1 MARIQTFIFTL
12 MLLGSSLAGCL
23 DNSKSSEVIVN
34 DSNTGFWTPSLNTT
48 WQWQLTGEIDH
59 SFDVVMYDIDLFT
72 TNIEEIATLKS
83 EGRVVICYFSAGSY
97 EDFRSDSGQFPNET
111 IGSTLDEWE
120 GEWWLD
126 YRDSTVREIMKSR
139 LDLAVEKGCDGVEPD
154 NMDGFQNDNGLN
166 LTATDQLNYNLFI
179 AAESHSRNLSV
190 GLKNDLSQIPDLVDY
205 YDWALNEECAD
216 YNECEEY
223 KPFIDAGKAIFHV
236 EYVNEESEGQA
247 LAESLC
253 LREDIVG
260 LSTLIK
266 TWDLNPWVLVC

>member
-1 MARIQTFIFTL
+1 MARIQTLIFTL

-34 DSNTGFWTPSLNTT
+34 DSKTGFWTPSLNTT

-97 EDFRSDSGQFPNET
+97 EDFRPDSGQFPNET

-166 LTATDQLNYNLFI
+166 LTATEQLNYNLFI

-223 KPFIDAGKAIFHV
+223 KPFIDAGKAVFHV

-266 TWDLNPWVLVC
+266 TWDLNSWVLLC

>member
-1 MARIQTFIFTL
+1 MF
-12 MLLGSSLAGCL
+12 LGSSLAGCL

-34 DSNTGFWTPSLNTT
+34 DSFSGFWTPSLNTT
-48 WQWQLTGEIDH
+48 WQWQLTEEIDH
-59 SFDVVMYDIDLFT
+59 SFDVAMYDIDLFT
-72 TNIEEIATLKS
+72 TNIEEISTLRS

-97 EDFRSDSGQFPNET
+97 EDFRPDSGQFPTET
-111 IGSTLDEWE
+111 IGSTLDEWD

-190 GLKNDLSQIPDLVDY
+190 GLKNDLNQIPDLVDY

-216 YNECEEY
+216 YNECAEY
-223 KPFIDAGKAIFHV
+223 QPFIDAGKAVFHV
-236 EYVNEESEGQA
+236 EYVDEESEGKT

-253 LREDIVG
+253 FREDIVG
-260 LSTLIK
+260 FSTLIK
-266 TWDLNPWVLVC
+266 TWDLNAWVLVC

>member
-1 MARIQTFIFTL
+1 MVRIQTLIFTL
-12 MLLGSSLAGCL
+12 IMLGSSLAGCL
-23 DNSKSSEVIVN
+23 DNSKSSEVIVD
-34 DSNTGFWTPSLNTT
+34 DSDTELWTPSLNTT

-59 SFDVVMYDIDLFT
+59 SFDVAMYDIDLFT

-97 EDFRSDSGQFPNET
+97 EDFRPDSGQFPNQT

-166 LTATDQLNYNLFI
+166 LTSTDQLNYNLFI

-190 GLKNDLSQIPDLVDY
+190 GLKNDLSQIPDLVDH

-223 KPFIDAGKAIFHV
+223 KPFIDAGKAVFHA
-236 EYVNEESEGQA
+236 EYVDEESEGQV

-266 TWDLNPWVLVC
+266 TWDLTSWVLVC

>member
-1 MARIQTFIFTL
+1 MVRIQTLIFTL
-12 MLLGSSLAGCL
+12 IMLGSSLAGCL

-34 DSNTGFWTPSLNTT
+34 DSNTEFWTPSLNTT

-59 SFDVVMYDIDLFT
+59 SFDVAMYDIDLFT

-97 EDFRSDSGQFPNET
+97 EDFRPDSGQFPNQT

-166 LTATDQLNYNLFI
+166 LTSTDQLNYNLFI

-223 KPFIDAGKAIFHV
+223 KPFIDAGKAVFHA
-236 EYVNEESEGQA
+236 EYVDEETEGQV

-266 TWDLNPWVLVC
+266 TWDLTSWVLVC